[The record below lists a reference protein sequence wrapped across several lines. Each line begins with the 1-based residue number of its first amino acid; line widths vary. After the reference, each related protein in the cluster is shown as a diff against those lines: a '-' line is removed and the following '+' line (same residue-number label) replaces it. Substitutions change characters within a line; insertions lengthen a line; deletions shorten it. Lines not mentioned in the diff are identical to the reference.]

1 MSSERLQKI
10 LAAAGFGSRR
20 SCEEMVIAGRVRVN
34 GKVAKLGDKADLVA
48 DAVTLDGEPI
58 APEKLTYVLLY
69 KPRGV
74 VSSLE
79 AQGDRRTVRD
89 LVPLS
94 ERLYPVGRLDA
105 LSEGLILLTNDGD
118 LTNRLTHPR
127 YGHDKEYRISV
138 LGNVDQESLNAW
150 QRGVVIED
158 ENGKR
163 ERTAPAKVDV
173 LERSGEGTWL
183 RVIMREG
190 KKHEIRRIAQSLGL
204 HVARLIRVRM
214 GRLVIGALKS
224 GEWRHLTSE
233 ELRELMSETGAK
245 TRSFKLQKQNP
256 KDPKQNPK
264 SQFPKSQTS
273 NFKKQSSASS
283 NFQRPTSKYTRKP

>member
-1 MSSERLQKI
+1 MSTERLQKI

-34 GKVAKLGDKADLVA
+34 GKVAKLGDKADLAA

-74 VSSLE
+74 VSSLD

-94 ERLYPVGRLDA
+94 QRLYPVGRLDA

-214 GRLVIGALKS
+214 GTLTVGELKS
-224 GEWRHLTSE
+224 GEWRKLTSE
-233 ELRELMSETGAK
+233 ELRALMSETGAK
-245 TRSFKLQKQNP
+245 TNFKSQKT
-256 KDPKQNPK
+256 KDQISKTPNPK
-264 SQFPKSQTS
+264 SQIPREASKISKPQTS
-273 NFKKQSSASS
+273 KF
-283 NFQRPTSKYTRKP
+283 RR

>member
-34 GKVAKLGDKADLVA
+34 GKVAKLGDKADLAA

-74 VSSLE
+74 VSSLD

-94 ERLYPVGRLDA
+94 QRLYPVGRLDA

-127 YGHDKEYRISV
+127 YGHE
-138 LGNVDQESLNAW
+138 
-150 QRGVVIED
+150 
-158 ENGKR
+158 
-163 ERTAPAKVDV
+163 
-173 LERSGEGTWL
+173 
-183 RVIMREG
+183 
-190 KKHEIRRIAQSLGL
+190 
-204 HVARLIRVRM
+204 
-214 GRLVIGALKS
+214 
-224 GEWRHLTSE
+224 
-233 ELRELMSETGAK
+233 
-245 TRSFKLQKQNP
+245 
-256 KDPKQNPK
+256 
-264 SQFPKSQTS
+264 
-273 NFKKQSSASS
+273 
-283 NFQRPTSKYTRKP
+283 

>member
-1 MSSERLQKI
+1 MSTERLQKI

-34 GKVAKLGDKADLVA
+34 GKVAKLGDKADLAA
-48 DAVTLDGEPI
+48 DVVTLDGEPI

-74 VSSLE
+74 VSSLD

-127 YGHDKEYRISV
+127 YGHE
-138 LGNVDQESLNAW
+138 
-150 QRGVVIED
+150 
-158 ENGKR
+158 
-163 ERTAPAKVDV
+163 
-173 LERSGEGTWL
+173 
-183 RVIMREG
+183 
-190 KKHEIRRIAQSLGL
+190 
-204 HVARLIRVRM
+204 
-214 GRLVIGALKS
+214 
-224 GEWRHLTSE
+224 
-233 ELRELMSETGAK
+233 
-245 TRSFKLQKQNP
+245 
-256 KDPKQNPK
+256 
-264 SQFPKSQTS
+264 
-273 NFKKQSSASS
+273 
-283 NFQRPTSKYTRKP
+283 

>member
-1 MSSERLQKI
+1 MRAERLQKI

-34 GKVAKLGDKADLVA
+34 GKVAKLGDKADLAA

-58 APEKLTYVLLY
+58 APEKSTYILLY

-79 AQGDRRTVRD
+79 AQGDRQTVRD

-118 LTNRLTHPR
+118 LTNRLKHPR
-127 YGHDKEYRISV
+127 YGHDKEYRVLV

-150 QRGVVIED
+150 RRGVVIED

-163 ERTAPAKVDV
+163 ERTAPAKVEV

-214 GRLVIGALKS
+214 GTLTVGELKS
-224 GEWRHLTSE
+224 GEWRKLTGD
-233 ELRELMSETGAK
+233 ELRELMSETGAR
-245 TRSFKLQKQNP
+245 TSFKSQILKT
-256 KDPKQNPK
+256 KNPK

-273 NFKKQSSASS
+273 NFKKQFSVSS

>member
-1 MSSERLQKI
+1 MSTERLQKI

-34 GKVAKLGDKADLVA
+34 GKVAKLGDKADLAA

-74 VSSLE
+74 VSSLD

-94 ERLYPVGRLDA
+94 QRLYPVGRLDA

-214 GRLVIGALKS
+214 GGLVIGALKS

-233 ELRELMSETGAK
+233 ELRALMSETGAK
-245 TRSFKLQKQNP
+245 TNFKSQKT
-256 KDPKQNPK
+256 KDQISKTPNPK
-264 SQFPKSQTS
+264 SQIPREASKISKPQTS
-273 NFKKQSSASS
+273 KF
-283 NFQRPTSKYTRKP
+283 RR

>member
-1 MSSERLQKI
+1 MSC
-10 LAAAGFGSRR
+10 AY
-20 SCEEMVIAGRVRVN
+20 C
-34 GKVAKLGDKADLVA
+34 
-48 DAVTLDGEPI
+48 
-58 APEKLTYVLLY
+58 Y
-69 KPRGV
+69 
-74 VSSLE
+74 
-79 AQGDRRTVRD
+79 
-89 LVPLS
+89 
-94 ERLYPVGRLDA
+94 
-105 LSEGLILLTNDGD
+105 
-118 LTNRLTHPR
+118 
-127 YGHDKEYRISV
+127 DKEYRVSV

-150 QRGVVIED
+150 RRGVVIED

-173 LERSGEGTWL
+173 QERSGEGTWL

-214 GRLVIGALKS
+214 GTLTVGELKS
-224 GEWRHLTSE
+224 GEWRKLTGD
-233 ELRELMSETGAK
+233 ELRELMSETGAR
-245 TRSFKLQKQNP
+245 TSFKSQILKT
-256 KDPKQNPK
+256 KNPK